1 MKNNLISGDN
11 FHWLKL
17 NIDDLYL
24 TNTIR
29 RADNSTKWLFIELII
44 KYLKSEGF
52 MTLKD
57 AENWIGKE
65 ELQELLKYGDV
76 VKPKDND
83 IIKIE
88 FAMKMWKVYARTKE
102 GQSKGGKKT
111 QSINKE
117 QKSELSQEEID
128 VIKEQNKLDDELP
141 F

>member
-52 MTLKD
+52 LTFRD

-65 ELQELLKYGDV
+65 ELKELIKYGDV

-111 QSINKE
+111 QSKNKE
-117 QKSELSQEEID
+117 QNSEITPEQIE
-128 VIKEQNKLDDELP
+128 VIKEENKFDDDSP

>member
-52 MTLKD
+52 LTLRE

-65 ELQELLKYGDV
+65 ELKELLKYGDV
-76 VKPKDND
+76 IKPKDND

-111 QSINKE
+111 QSKNKE
-117 QKSELSQEEID
+117 QNSEITPEQIK
-128 VIKEQNKLDDELP
+128 VIKEENKLDEELP

>member
-1 MKNNLISGDN
+1 MKNNLISGEN

-29 RADNSTKWLFIELII
+29 RADNSTKWLFLELII
-44 KYLKSEGF
+44 KYLKSEAC
-52 MTLKD
+52 MTFIE

-65 ELQELLKYGDV
+65 ELKELLKYGDV

-88 FAMKMWKVYARTKE
+88 FAMKMWKVYAKTKD

-117 QKSELSQEEID
+117 QKSELTTDEID
-128 VIKEQNKLDDELP
+128 VIKEQNKLDDELI

>member
-1 MKNNLISGDN
+1 MLCFDCENI
-11 FHWLKL
+11 HWLRL

-29 RADNSTKWLFIELII
+29 RADNSTKWLFVELII

-76 VKPKDND
+76 VKPKDNPMNGP
-83 IIKIE
+83 IKI
-88 FAMKMWKVYARTKE
+88 TIN
-102 GQSKGGKKT
+102 G
-111 QSINKE
+111 SI
-117 QKSELSQEEID
+117 
-128 VIKEQNKLDDELP
+128 
-141 F
+141 

>member
-1 MKNNLISGDN
+1 MKNNLISGEN

-29 RADNSTKWLFIELII
+29 RADNSTKWLFVELII

-65 ELQELLKYGDV
+65 ELQELLATAN
-76 VKPKDND
+76 VKAIAKSAQDTT
-83 IIKIE
+83 
-88 FAMKMWKVYARTKE
+88 R
-102 GQSKGGKKT
+102 GKRNM
-111 QSINKE
+111 S
-117 QKSELSQEEID
+117 
-128 VIKEQNKLDDELP
+128 
-141 F
+141 